1 MSDRNLGA
9 EILAG
14 LDEIKQFK
22 KGNLALRTQELSE
35 PSAPQVIRP

>member
-22 KGNLALRTQELSE
+22 KGNLALRTQELFS
-35 PSAPQVIRP
+35 PQRRRLFG